1 MIFKDVVNYY
11 NELAEKSKY
20 LLEFKNQI
28 LQVKAKYIEAYTYI
42 LDGTITSGVNASNV
56 ESAKNQVTNMVACI
70 QVEARKVNLM
80 EIGKVINEI
89 YQVKKDKASK
99 LLNSIENCSNWIYNF
114 SNMPSIAVQ
123 QIESFIKSID
133 TAVKEIDNIFIR
145 MTF

>member
-114 SNMPSIAVQ
+114 Q
-123 QIESFIKSID
+123 
-133 TAVKEIDNIFIR
+133 
-145 MTF
+145 